1 PSQFHFR
8 ISGAPG
14 AVYVVEASGDLLKW
28 APVFT
33 NTVPSAGH
41 FDFTD
46 SASGNF
52 QQRFYRAVPSST
64 VVSVHSLAASF
75 RNDRILIKP
84 KPGIILSALE
94 QLHALA
100 GVQVLQ
106 NYSSM
111 GGLQVLQTPLTSSV
125 SDLIATYRSSGLV
138 EYAEPDYRVEV
149 LAVPDDFRYGDGS
162 LWGLHNTGVYGGI
175 PGAENDAR
183 EGWDT
188 QNTAS
193 NIVVAVIDTGVRYS
207 HEDLADNMWVNP
219 GEIPGNGIDDDGD
232 GYVDDVHGINA
243 INNSGDPDDDYG
255 HGTHVSGTIGGVGN
269 NSVGVVGV
277 AWHVQ
282 IMACK
287 FLDSSG

>member
-1 PSQFHFR
+1 MKTNLSPNAIESTDGKPPRARMWFALGMLLTLVSAPFGASAQANSPAPSNSQGSAPSQFHFR

-125 SDLIATYRSSGLV
+125 SD
-138 EYAEPDYRVEV
+138 
-149 LAVPDDFRYGDGS
+149 
-162 LWGLHNTGVYGGI
+162 
-175 PGAENDAR
+175 
-183 EGWDT
+183 
-188 QNTAS
+188 
-193 NIVVAVIDTGVRYS
+193 
-207 HEDLADNMWVNP
+207 
-219 GEIPGNGIDDDGD
+219 
-232 GYVDDVHGINA
+232 
-243 INNSGDPDDDYG
+243 
-255 HGTHVSGTIGGVGN
+255 
-269 NSVGVVGV
+269 
-277 AWHVQ
+277 
-282 IMACK
+282 
-287 FLDSSG
+287 